1 MKQESFLIVLLM
13 FFTLCTN
20 AVTKDVRIPLWDGTM
35 KVTDDWS
42 GGRSIAADLL
52 QHTATGDE
60 LAVIVTAVSR
70 TADQPQI
77 SLRKKVGWAQFE
89 PPVGL
94 NIPKDVTLPYEAR
107 MVLNEDVVNEI
118 KSNGFVITGCGI
130 TITDIGLIHKQEL
143 AHGKKEN
150 PIHNIWAG
158 EKVFD
163 DPTWANT
170 NVWRHQSSPMCRRA
184 GRYAASTR
192 TVRLGLKSCSTK
204 LRGTKCQMQNN
215 TYSLLQPHR
224 SQTSPS
230 PTQYSRR
237 LRQTDV

>member
-13 FFTLCTN
+13 FFALCTN
-20 AVTKDVRIPLWDGTM
+20 AVTKDVRITLWDGTM

-77 SLRKKVGWAQFE
+77 SLRKKAGWAQFE

-130 TITDIGLIHKQEL
+130 TIKGIGLIHKQEL
-143 AHGKKEN
+143 AHGKKGPPYTTYGRERKCLTTQ
-150 PIHNIWAG
+150 HG
-158 EKVFD
+158 
-163 DPTWANT
+163 ANT

-230 PTQYSRR
+230 PTQCSRR